1 MSFSVDVPL
10 TDQAP
15 DLSTERVR
23 ALIADVEASA
33 QARKHQLISDMV
45 LGAFD
50 EASSAGTDAAAVGDG
65 AETEAA
71 QPESWGFD
79 IDEMNRQFA
88 LVLMGSKAVVVRE
101 LPQAKTEDR
110 VRILAIDAFRAFFA
124 NRFTQDVASDGK
136 IRTVTWAERWLR
148 HHARRQFD
156 GIEFHPDPDNAGGT
170 EGYMNLWR
178 GFSVHPRSGGRY
190 TIFRDHLLTNVCSGD
205 RDLFDWIFGWFAHL
219 MQRPRERIGTA
230 LVFRGRMGTGK
241 TKVGEVIG
249 RLIADHYFLVD
260 DPRYITGQ
268 FNAHMAA
275 CLLMQAEEAV
285 WAGDKAAEGRLKSLV
300 TSGTQMIEA
309 KGVDPV
315 RVDNYLRLIM
325 TSNEDWVVP
334 AGKEERRFAVFT
346 IADLARD
353 NHGYFAEM
361 QEELDAGGYEALLA
375 DLLAFDL
382 SKVNLRKIP
391 KTEALLEQ
399 KIRSLKHVER
409 WWLDCLHRG
418 SIFRQGG
425 DWQAEIAKPHVFA
438 EYLADGDRAGIRHR
452 SGETE
457 LGIALRKL
465 IPGLREGRKNVRVD
479 DGEFKRQRTWLMPS
493 LADCRSGFEELVGQ
507 PIAWPLDESAGE
519 GAGDGA

>member
-1 MSFSVDVPL
+1 MTEETPLLADDV
-10 TDQAP
+10 
-15 DLSTERVR
+15 RR
-23 ALIADVEASA
+23 IMADA
-33 QARKHQLISDMV
+33 QAR
-45 LGAFD
+45 A
-50 EASSAGTDAAAVGDG
+50 TDLAPAAAEPT
-65 AETEAA
+65 ATAPAA
-71 QPESWGFD
+71 QDWGFN
-79 IDEMNRQFA
+79 IETMNAEFA
-88 LVLMGSKAVVVRE
+88 LVLMGSKAVVIRE
-101 LPQAKTEDR
+101 LPDARLEDR
-110 VRILAIDAFRAFFA
+110 VRILSIEAFRAYFG
-124 NRFTQDVASDGK
+124 NRFTQIMGGDGK
-136 IRTVTWAERWLR
+136 VRTLTWADRWLR
-148 HHARRQFD
+148 DRARRQFD
-156 GIEFHPDPDNAGGT
+156 GIEFHPDVANAGGT
-170 EGYMNLWR
+170 PGYLNLWR
-178 GFSVHPRSGGRY
+178 GFSVEPMAGDGAY
-190 TIFRDHLLTNVCSGD
+190 TIFRDHLLTNVCEGD
-205 RDLFDWIFGWFAHL
+205 ESLFEWLFGWFAHL

-268 FNAHMAA
+268 FNAHMAS

-315 RVDNYLRLIM
+315 RVDNFLRLIM

-346 IADLARD
+346 VADLARD

-361 QEELDAGGYEALLA
+361 QAELDAGGYEALLA

-382 SKVNLRKIP
+382 AKVNLRKIP

-409 WWLDCLHRG
+409 WWLDCLQRG
-418 SIFRQGG
+418 SIHRSGS
-425 DWQAEIAKPHVFA
+425 DWQAEIAKPHVFS
-438 EYLADGDRAGIRHR
+438 EYLADGDRAGVRHR

-465 IPGLREGRKNVRVD
+465 VPSLKEGRKSIRTD
-479 DGEFKRQRTWLMPS
+479 DGEFKRLRTWLMPS
-493 LADCRSGFEELVGQ
+493 LDECRSIFEELLGQ
-507 PIAWPLDESAGE
+507 PIAWPADESAGE
-519 GAGDGA
+519 GAGDAP

>member
-1 MSFSVDVPL
+1 MSFAVEALL
-10 TDQAP
+10 TDAED
-15 DLSTERVR
+15 DLS
-23 ALIADVEASA
+23 ADNLR
-33 QARKHQLISDMV
+33 QIMRD
-45 LGAFD
+45 
-50 EASSAGTDAAAVGDG
+50 
-65 AETEAA
+65 AETELRNRKAGIVEGNFDAIEDVGLEAAGAPA
-71 QPESWGFD
+71 QPELWGFD
-79 IDEMNRQFA
+79 IEDMNRQFA

-101 LPQAKTEDR
+101 MAQAKTEDR
-110 VRILAIDAFRAFFA
+110 VRILTIDAFRAFFS
-124 NRFTQDVASDGK
+124 NKFTQFVGTDGK

-148 HHARRQFD
+148 HRARRQFD
-156 GIEFHPDPDNAGGT
+156 GIEFHPDPNNEGGT
-170 EGYMNLWR
+170 EGYLNLWR
-178 GFSVHPRSGGRY
+178 GFSVQPRADGSY
-190 TIFRDHLLTNVCSGD
+190 AIFRDHLLTNVCAGD
-205 RDLFDWIFGWFAHL
+205 RQLFEWIFGWFAHL
-219 MQRPRERIGTA
+219 VQRPRERIGTA
-230 LVFRGRMGTGK
+230 LVFRGRMGAGK

-249 RLIADHYFLVD
+249 RLIVDHYFLVD

-300 TSGTQMIEA
+300 TSSTQMIEA

-346 IADLARD
+346 IGDLARD
-353 NHGYFAEM
+353 NHAYFAEM
-361 QEELDAGGYEALLA
+361 QAELDAGGYEALLA

-382 SKVNLRKIP
+382 SSVNLRRIP

-409 WWLDCLHRG
+409 WWLDCLQRG
-418 SIFRQGG
+418 SVFRSGAEWHG
-425 DWQAEIAKPHVFA
+425 EIAKPHLFA

-465 IPGLREGRKNVRVD
+465 IPGLREARKNIRGD
-479 DGEFKRQRTWLMPS
+479 DGEFKRQRIWLIPS
-493 LADCRSGFEELVGQ
+493 LEDCRAGFEELFGQ
-507 PIAWPLDESAGE
+507 PITWPLDDSAGE
-519 GAGDGA
+519 GASDAP

>member
-1 MSFSVDVPL
+1 MPL
-10 TDQAP
+10 DASSTTEIAAKNMTAECDLSADELRVLIAEAESQPASADQP
-15 DLSTERVR
+15 DLDEQCD
-23 ALIADVEASA
+23 AGSA
-33 QARKHQLISDMV
+33 AP
-45 LGAFD
+45 
-50 EASSAGTDAAAVGDG
+50 
-65 AETEAA
+65 AA
-71 QPESWGFD
+71 QEWGFD
-79 IDEMNRQFA
+79 IEEMNRQFA

-101 LPQAKTEDR
+101 MSQAKTEDR
-110 VRILAIDAFRAFFA
+110 VRILAIDAFRAYFG
-124 NRFTQDVASDGK
+124 NKFTQVTGADGK
-136 IRTVTWAERWLR
+136 IRTITWADRWLR
-148 HHARRQFD
+148 SSARRQYD
-156 GIEFHPDPDNAGGT
+156 GIEFHPDRHNAGGT
-170 EGYMNLWR
+170 PGYLNLWR
-178 GFSVHPRSGGRY
+178 GFSVEPKRGAGDY
-190 TIFRDHLLTNVCSGD
+190 KIFRDHLLTNVCSGNQ
-205 RDLFDWIFGWFAHL
+205 DLFTWIFGWFAHL
-219 MQRPRERIGTA
+219 VQRPRERIGTA

-346 IADLARD
+346 ISDLARD

-375 DLLAFDL
+375 DLLDFDL
-382 SKVNLRKIP
+382 SSVNLRLIP

-418 SIFRQGG
+418 SMVRSGS
-425 DWQAEIAKPHVFA
+425 DWQAEIAKSHLFA

-465 IPGLREGRKNVRVD
+465 IPGLREARKLMRAEGGD
-479 DGEFKRQRTWLMPS
+479 FQRFRAWLVPG
-493 LADCRSGFEELVGQ
+493 LEDCRAAFEELVGQ
-507 PIAWPLDESAGE
+507 PITWPDDESAGE
-519 GAGDGA
+519 GASDGA

>member
-1 MSFSVDVPL
+1 MADDPDTRIMVDAAFAE
-10 TDQAP
+10 D
-15 DLSTERVR
+15 DLSADTLR
-23 ALIADVEASA
+23 ALI
-33 QARKHQLISDMV
+33 K
-45 LGAFD
+45 
-50 EASSAGTDAAAVGDG
+50 ASSTDGDNSIPEVDEPVDLAAAQ
-65 AETEAA
+65 E
-71 QPESWGFD
+71 WGFD
-79 IDEMNRQFA
+79 IENMNRQFA
-88 LVLMGSKAVVVRE
+88 LVLMGSKAVMVRE
-101 LPQAKTEDR
+101 LREAKSEDR
-110 VRILAIDAFRAFFA
+110 VRILTIDAFRSFFG
-124 NRFTQDVASDGK
+124 NKFTQVAGTDGK
-136 IRTVTWAERWLR
+136 IRTLTWAERWLR
-148 HHARRQFD
+148 HHARRQYD
-156 GIEFHPDPDNAGGT
+156 GIEFHPDPANAGGT
-170 EGYMNLWR
+170 EGYLNLWR
-178 GFSVHPRSGGRY
+178 GFSFEPKQDAGSY
-190 TIFRDHLLTNVCSGD
+190 KTFRDHLLTNVCGED
-205 RDLFDWIFGWFAHL
+205 RELFTWIFGWFAHL

-249 RLIADHYFLVD
+249 KLISDHYFLVD

-315 RVDNYLRLIM
+315 RVNNYLRLIM

-346 IADLARD
+346 ISDHARD

-361 QEELDAGGYEALLA
+361 QEELDAGGYQALLA

-409 WWLDCLHRG
+409 WWLDCLQRG
-418 SIFRQGG
+418 SIFRGG
-425 DWQAEIAKPHVFA
+425 ADWQTEIAKPIVFA
-438 EYLADGDRAGIRHR
+438 EYLADGDRAGVRHR

-465 IPGLREGRKNVRVD
+465 IPGLREGRKNVRID
-479 DGEFKRQRTWLMPS
+479 DGDIKRQRTWLLPS
-493 LADCRSGFEELVGQ
+493 LDDCRSMFEELMGQ
-507 PIAWPLDESAGE
+507 SITWPADESAGE
-519 GAGDGA
+519 GASDGA

>member
-1 MSFSVDVPL
+1 MAHD
-10 TDQAP
+10 D
-15 DLSTERVR
+15 
-23 ALIADVEASA
+23 ALIADPHARIANLVESAFSSA
-33 QARKHQLISDMV
+33 QDH
-45 LGAFD
+45 D
-50 EASSAGTDAAAVGDG
+50 ELSAENLRAIMRSNVGGDG
-65 AETEAA
+65 DIPPLPPGDSGEAA
-71 QPESWGFD
+71 DPPPAPGDWGFD
-79 IDEMNRQFA
+79 IAEMNRQFS

-101 LPQAKTEDR
+101 MPQAKTEDR
-110 VRILAIDAFRAFFA
+110 VRILAIDAFRAYFG
-124 NRFTQDVASDGK
+124 NKFTQITGSDGK
-136 IRTVTWAERWLR
+136 IKTITWADRWLR
-148 HHARRQFD
+148 DRARRQYD
-156 GIEFHPDPDNAGGT
+156 GIEFHPDRNGAGGT
-170 EGYMNLWR
+170 PGYLNLWR
-178 GFSVHPRSGGRY
+178 GFSVEPIRDAGRY

-205 RDLFDWIFGWFAHL
+205 RELFDWIFGWFAHL
-219 MQRPRERIGTA
+219 VQRPRERIGTA

-346 IADLARD
+346 ISDLARD
-353 NHGYFAEM
+353 NHDYFAEM
-361 QEELDAGGYEALLA
+361 QQELEAGGYEALLA
-375 DLLAFDL
+375 DLLDFDL
-382 SKVNLRKIP
+382 SRVNLRRIP

-418 SIFRQGG
+418 SLIRNGSE
-425 DWQAEIAKPHVFA
+425 WQSEIAKPHLFA

-465 IPGLREGRKNVRVD
+465 VPGLRDGRKIVPTE
-479 DGEFKRQRTWLMPS
+479 DGDLKRLRTWIMPG
-493 LADCRSGFEELVGQ
+493 LDECRSAFEELVGQ
-507 PIAWPLDESAGE
+507 PIAWSDGESAGE
-519 GAGDGA
+519 GAGDGS